1 MKTITEAAT
10 EHSLK
15 KNTVKEIAHTLTC
28 EDFKAGVEFAQQWIN
43 VEDELPENVKELIG
57 NNIQSKSVI
66 VKRRWND
73 TGEIVIEINYRFRPS
88 EKIGFLW
95 NYNYEGS
102 QIIEWRPISR
112 L

>member
-1 MKTITEAAT
+1 MQSELEQKLLHILGNLKGGVITADEALQKIEQAYA
-10 EHSLK
+10 E
-15 KNTVKEIAHTLTC
+15 
-28 EDFKAGVEFAQQWIN
+28 QWIK
-43 VEDELPENVKELIG
+43 VEEELPENVKELIG

-66 VKRRWND
+66 VKRRWSD